1 MGNLSATI
9 EDIKEKL
16 KAQHFTEDKL
26 KKDVILRILQELG
39 WDIFGEEVKPEFR
52 VEKRRVDY
60 ALVLPNDKKVFIEV
74 KKPTEDLD
82 TLTHQEQL
90 LDYAF
95 KSGVELALLTNG
107 RAWWFYLPLMPG
119 DWADRKAFTIDLIEQ
134 PTDMV
139 VSNLS
144 ALLERDDVLSG
155 KAIEY
160 AKTAFESKKR
170 ERLVRK
176 YIPKA
181 WEKMIMTPD
190 IELIK
195 LLRENVSNMCGYNPT
210 EDECVKYLKTQVQGS
225 FSEAKRTDNIQRK
238 TPRPSKHILPPQ
250 NITPKEGGFDF
261 EFTVN
266 KSFLRYR
273 GITIPKRNHAYLEGI
288 ITLPSTCEV
297 SIYSING
304 EQVKGRLSYNQ
315 TQGNPYYQIFI
326 DKDDFYKT
334 QLNTLKKGNGLVVEF
349 NGDRTSPE
357 FMLNLK

>member
-16 KAQHFTEDKL
+16 EAQHFTEDEL

-39 WDIFGEEVKPEFR
+39 WNIFGEEVKTEFR

-60 ALVLPNDKKVFIEV
+60 ALILPEDKKVFIEV
-74 KKPTEDLD
+74 KKPSEDLD
-82 TLTHQEQL
+82 ALNHQEQL

-107 RAWWFYLPLMPG
+107 IAWWFYLPLMRG

-144 ALLERDDVLSG
+144 ALLERDAVLSG
-155 KAIEY
+155 RAIEY

-170 ERLVRK
+170 EKLVRK
-176 YIPKA
+176 NIPKA
-181 WEKMIMTPD
+181 WEKMLTTPD

-195 LLRENVSNMCGYNPT
+195 LLRENVSNMCGYNAT
-210 EDECVKYLKTQVQGS
+210 EDECIEYLKTQLQAS
-225 FSEAKRTDNIQRK
+225 SYETKRTESIQRR
-238 TPRPSKHILPPQ
+238 TPRTSKYTFPPQ
-250 NITPKEGGFDF
+250 SITPKEGGFEF

-266 KSFLRYR
+266 KSFLNVR

-288 ITLPSTCEV
+288 LTLPSSCDV

-304 EQVKGRLSYNQ
+304 EQVKGHLRYNQ

-326 DKDDFYKT
+326 DKDGFYRT
-334 QLNTLKKGNGLVVEF
+334 QLNTLKIGAVLVVAF
-349 NGDRTSPE
+349 KGDRTRPE
-357 FMLNLK
+357 FMLKL